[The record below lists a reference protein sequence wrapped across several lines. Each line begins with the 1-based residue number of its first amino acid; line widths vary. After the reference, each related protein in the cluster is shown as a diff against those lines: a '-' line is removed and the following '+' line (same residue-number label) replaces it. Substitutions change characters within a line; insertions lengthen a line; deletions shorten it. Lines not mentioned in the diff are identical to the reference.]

1 MDQASIN
8 SVKEALSKP
17 SAPSNRDT
25 ILAHLVI
32 CGLHFR
38 QEVSEADAEI
48 YLHALEGEDRDRVD
62 AAFKRCL
69 NECEF
74 MPKIHDVRDRMPE
87 KGTPGVSDKQA
98 NLNRGKI
105 VREWIEPFTS
115 QSDVRMAEFE
125 DGSKAALGFQ
135 SK

>member
-8 SVKEALSKP
+8 SVKEALSRP

-25 ILAHLVI
+25 ILAHLAI

-87 KGTPGVSDKQA
+87 RGMPSAPQVD
-98 NLNRGKI
+98 RGK
-105 VREWIEPFTS
+105 VVKEWLEPFTS

-125 DGSKAALGFQ
+125 DGSKAVLGFHRRTA
-135 SK
+135 